1 MEKEKS
7 RMKRVL
13 ASALMLSLCSMQA
26 PALALP
32 MVASIQTFENE
43 TIANQSVAPNGG
55 AISVAQDAG
64 AIVNNVIFQ
73 SNTATE
79 SGSAIFTQGDMEI
92 TGSKFE
98 SNKAMGSGY
107 AGGAIKVN
115 AEGGTVDITGSEF
128 TGNTAENGYAGA
140 IYHSYGDITIDNVK
154 FTGNSAAGS
163 GAVMQGTKAGSL
175 TILNSE
181 FRENTSNKAGG
192 ALGIFHGTTIEN
204 TKFIDNENTASAESL
219 EGGGAI
225 FLGSVSSLAAFNNVE
240 FEGNKSGSFGGAIG
254 MRTPDKGDNSGAE
267 LSLTDVTFKN
277 NEAATYGGAI
287 YSTFEDVV
295 ISNANFTGNTADKS
309 GGAIYNEAAG
319 SITTAAA
326 TAQISNSHFEGN
338 VAADSGSAIFTNGA
352 LTVDN
357 TKFVG
362 NEALGSGYAGGAIK
376 INAKD
381 STVEIT
387 NSKFSGNTADN
398 GYAGAIYHSYGDVT
412 IKDTI
417 FDGNSADG
425 SGAVMQGTKAGLL
438 TIENSTFSNNESN
451 KAGGALGL
459 FNDAKISN
467 TEFINNKNTAD
478 SEALEGGGAV
488 FLGSVSNVTAIE
500 NVVFKGNTSGSTG
513 GAIGMRD
520 PVNGDNSGAS
530 LEISGAIF
538 ENNTAAGNGGAV
550 YNTFENTTIS
560 KTEFVGNKGVN
571 GGAIYNEA
579 AGQTGAQSPAAGL
592 TVEDVSFTNNSAT
605 GQGGAIFANND
616 VTVNAKGSDVTFSGN
631 SDSNGAN
638 DIIMNAAGS
647 TLELNAAEGKS
658 LSLGGGVK
666 SGNDED
672 AAATYNI
679 AINGATYDA
688 NQEGSFDAVG
698 QVVLANT
705 VNNAMIDVA
714 QGTLGLSSV
723 ANVDKSKVN
732 VQSGATLDTAN
743 NQIETV
749 GSNITLQ
756 SGAELKV
763 DIDAA
768 TGKGDN
774 FSGANIIADNN
785 GEKNVVINEINA
797 VGETNETNL
806 SSLNIAS
813 ALGLTD
819 VADVSVSAAAMA
831 QTYTVMTPIRKM
843 NGIID
848 ENGMMTFAPTGN
860 GYRDFNPA
868 VMAAPVAAQLG
879 GYLTQLNAYNQ
890 AFHNMDMYMLMT
902 KSQRKA
908 LKMAGRVAS
917 TSLVGGVE
925 AAHKDNNMW
934 FNPYASYEKVDL
946 NHGPKVENTGYGMF
960 FGGESD
966 LKDLGHGWDGVFGA
980 YVGYNGSHQ
989 SYDGV
994 SVYQNGGSLGLVGMA
1009 YKDNFFTGLTINTGA
1024 NAASANT
1031 RFGDEDFAMLMAG
1044 IASKSGYNFE
1054 FKDGKVILQPSLLM
1068 SYTMV
1073 NTFDYDN
1080 GANVNITSDA
1090 LHAFQLEP
1098 GVKLIGN
1105 LKNGWQ
1111 PYAGVSFVWNLFDKA
1126 KFQANDVS
1134 LPQISVKPY
1143 VKYGVGVRK
1152 SWGERLTG
1160 FFQTYVTNGGR
1171 NGVGFQAGFS
1181 FAIGKDSGSK
1191 VNATG
1196 KLPEIKKLELS
1207 LKNSNHS

>member
-13 ASALMLSLCSMQA
+13 ASALLVSLCSMQA
-26 PALALP
+26 VSARYVYDATTPFAGTTSGATGPDRGGVIFMDTRGAELSL
-32 MVASIQTFENE
+32 SGQTFSNNVLQEGTWADGGAIALRNG
-43 TIANQSVAPNGG
+43 TITLKDVRFVDNYADLGGALGQSAITSAYQNDSEYIISNAGFDNNSAKAGGAAGFFNKVQVSDSTFSNNKTTVADDGGGAIFLGSEANAIFSNVDFISNSSHTNGG
-55 AISVAQDAG
+55 AIAMRDFIQGNNSNAKLDIIGGSFSGNTAEGNGG
-64 AIVNNVIFQ
+64 AIYNTFFSSNENQDYVTITAGTVFDGNQAASGGAIYNDALDNSTEISSAIIEGAIFTNNI
-73 SNTATE
+73 ADE
-79 SGSAIFTQGDMEI
+79 SGSAIFTKGGMKVSDTQFQNNHAN
-92 TGSKFE
+92 GSD
-98 SNKAMGSGY
+98 Y

-115 AEGGTVDITGSEF
+115 AKGSTVEITDSEF
-128 TGNTAENGYAGA
+128 SGNTAENGYAGA
-140 IYHSYGDITIDNVK
+140 IYHSLGDVIVK
-154 FTGNSAAGS
+154 DTDFIGNSANGS
-163 GAVMQGTKAGSL
+163 GAVMQGTQAGHL
-175 TILNSE
+175 TIEDSLFE
-181 FRENTSNKAGG
+181 GNTSHCAGG
-192 ALGIFHGTTIEN
+192 AVGIFHGTTISN
-204 TKFIDNENTASAESL
+204 TQFINNRNEADASDGL

-225 FLGSVSSLAAFNNVE
+225 F
-240 FEGNKSGSFGGAIG
+240 
-254 MRTPDKGDNSGAE
+254 M
-267 LSLTDVTFKN
+267 
-277 NEAATYGGAI
+277 
-287 YSTFEDVV
+287 
-295 ISNANFTGNTADKS
+295 
-309 GGAIYNEAAG
+309 G
-319 SITTAAA
+319 SIST
-326 TAQISNSHFEGN
+326 
-338 VAADSGSAIFTNGA
+338 VSAIN
-352 LTVDN
+352 
-357 TKFVG
+357 
-362 NEALGSGYAGGAIK
+362 
-376 INAKD
+376 
-381 STVEIT
+381 
-387 NSKFSGNTADN
+387 
-398 GYAGAIYHSYGDVT
+398 
-412 IKDTI
+412 
-417 FDGNSADG
+417 
-425 SGAVMQGTKAGLL
+425 
-438 TIENSTFSNNESN
+438 
-451 KAGGALGL
+451 
-459 FNDAKISN
+459 
-467 TEFINNKNTAD
+467 
-478 SEALEGGGAV
+478 
-488 FLGSVSNVTAIE
+488 
-500 NVVFKGNTSGSTG
+500 NVVFKNNYSATDG

-520 PVNGDNSGAS
+520 PNSGNNSAGS
-530 LEISGAIF
+530 LSIEGAIF
-538 ENNTAAGNGGAV
+538 ENNIAVGNGGAV
-550 YNTFENTTIS
+550 QNTFKNTVITDS
-560 KTEFVGNKGVN
+560 EFTGNQAVN
-571 GGAIYNEA
+571 GGAIYNQEK
-579 AGQTGAQSPAAGL
+579 GSNSPAADII
-592 TVEDVSFTNNSAT
+592 VEDVSFTNNSAS
-605 GQGGAIFANND
+605 GQGGAIFSHGN
-616 VTVNAKGSDVTFSGN
+616 VTVNAVQKDVVFEGNIDSSGT
-631 SDSNGAN
+631 N
-638 DIIMNAAGS
+638 DIIMNVDPNSATVAP
-647 TLELNAAEGKS
+647 TLSLNAVGDSS
-658 LSLGGGVK
+658 LTLNGGVNSADNESTFDVIVNAREA
-666 SGNDED
+666 SGDVS
-672 AAATYNI
+672 AA
-679 AINGATYDA
+679 D
-688 NQEGSFDAVG
+688 G
-698 QVVLANT
+698 QVIFG
-705 VNNAMIDVA
+705 NAIKNAKVDVY
-714 QGTLGLSSV
+714 QGTLTLAEV
-723 ANVDKSKVN
+723 AHVDGSTVN
-732 VQSGATLDTAN
+732 VQSGAILDTVN
-743 NQIETV
+743 EQIENI

-774 FSGANIIADNN
+774 FSGANVIADSN

-813 ALGLTD
+813 ALGLTN
-819 VADVSVSAAAMA
+819 VADVSVSEAAMA

-860 GYRDFNPA
+860 GYKDFNPA

-1098 GVKLIGN
+1098 GVKVIGN